1 MKAKMKHFITAL
13 VLVLG
18 FTQMSFA
25 KEIAGVQIPDSI
37 KAGSSELALNGAG
50 IRTKFFMDIYVGG
63 LYLQNS
69 ASDANAIIAADEP
82 MALKLHMVSGLIT
95 SEKMINATTEG
106 FENATNGK
114 VESIQTE
121 INSFMAVF
129 KEEIQEN
136 DIFDIIYLPGT
147 GVEVY
152 KNGKLKDTIG
162 SNMEFKKALFGI
174 WLSENPAHE
183 GLKESML
190 GS

>member
-1 MKAKMKHFITAL
+1 MKGKMKQLITAM

-25 KEIAGVQIPDSI
+25 KEVAGIQIPDSI
-37 KAGSSELALNGAG
+37 KAGEAQLALNGAG
-50 IRTKFFMDIYVGG
+50 IRTKLFMDIYVGG
-63 LYLQNS
+63 LYLQKTAN
-69 ASDANAIIAADEP
+69 DANAIIVADEP

-95 SEKMINATTEG
+95 SDKMTSATTEG
-106 FENATNGK
+106 FENATNGNVK
-114 VESIQTE
+114 PIQTE
-121 INSFMAVF
+121 INAFMDVF

-136 DIFDIIYLPGT
+136 DIFDIVYLPGT

-152 KNGKLKDTIG
+152 KNGKLKDTIK

-174 WLSENPAHE
+174 WLSEEPAHE

>member
-1 MKAKMKHFITAL
+1 MKQLITAL

-25 KEIAGVQIPDSI
+25 KEVAGIQIPDSI
-37 KAGSSELALNGAG
+37 KAGEAQLALNGAG
-50 IRTKFFMDIYVGG
+50 IRTKLFMDIYVGG
-63 LYLQNS
+63 LYLQKAAN
-69 ASDANAIIAADEP
+69 DANAIIVADEP

-95 SEKMINATTEG
+95 SDKMTSATTEG
-106 FENATNGK
+106 FENATNGNVK
-114 VESIQTE
+114 PIQTE
-121 INSFMAVF
+121 INAFMDVF

-136 DIFDIIYLPGT
+136 DIFDIVYLPGT

-152 KNGKLKDTIG
+152 KNGKLKDTIK

-174 WLSENPAHE
+174 WLSEEPAHE